1 MTTESAPG
9 RTDTVHADAFA
20 AIAGNLPTGCYIGGE
35 WRSSSDGSLIAVA
48 DPSTGETLTSVA
60 RGVRDGPALAVAA
73 PGAALPAWSATPPR
87 ARSEVL
93 RRAFEIMTERHE

>member
-60 RGVRDGPALAVAA
+60 NGTRDDATLAVDAA
-73 PGAALPAWSATPPR
+73 AAALPAWSATPPR
-87 ARSEVL
+87 ARADVL
-93 RRAFEIMTERHE
+93 RRSF